1 MGSKLGKANFSQ
13 FPDATGHFGIY
24 GGRFVSETLI
34 FALDELEA
42 AYQRLRK
49 DPDFQAEFDH
59 DLAHYV
65 GRPSPLY
72 HAKRWSNEVGGAQI
86 YLKREDLNH
95 TGAHKVNNTVGQA
108 LLAKYMGKKHVCLLY
123 TSPSPRDS

>member
-1 MGSKLGKANFSQ
+1 MSSKVAKADFSQ
-13 FPDATGHFGIY
+13 FPDASGHFGIY
-24 GGRFVSETLI
+24 GGRFVSETLV

-72 HAKRWSNEVGGAQI
+72 HAK
-86 YLKREDLNH
+86 
-95 TGAHKVNNTVGQA
+95 
-108 LLAKYMGKKHVCLLY
+108 
-123 TSPSPRDS
+123 